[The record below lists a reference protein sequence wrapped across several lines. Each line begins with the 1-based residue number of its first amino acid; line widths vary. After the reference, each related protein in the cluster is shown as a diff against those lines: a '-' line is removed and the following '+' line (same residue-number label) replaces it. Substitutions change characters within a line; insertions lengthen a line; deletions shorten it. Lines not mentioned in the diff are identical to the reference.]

1 MTHVLKDGFNRV
13 IDYLRIS
20 ITDHCNLRCIYCM
33 TDDVSWVPHEEILR
47 FEEIERLVA
56 LFVREGIRK
65 IRITGGEPLMRK
77 GLPEFIRR
85 ISGVEGLYDLSLTT
99 NGVFLKQFAAELKQ
113 AGLKRLNV
121 SLDTLRPERYKEIT
135 GLDFFQDVWEGIETA
150 RAVGLSPVKINI
162 VAMKGRNDDEILDF
176 ARLTLESPYIV
187 RFIEY
192 MPVSES
198 WKDRDLLTIQ
208 RIQEKIESRY
218 KLDPIDGSHN
228 NGPARVYKIPDSKG
242 EIGFISPMSNHF
254 CGTCN
259 RLRLTAD
266 GNLRPCLFSDVEVD
280 IKKLLRSGGEDAD
293 LLKCLYEALN
303 LKPERHNMQT
313 ISAPK
318 CHRGMWSIGG

>member
-1 MTHVLKDGFNRV
+1 MNHILKDGFNRV

-20 ITDHCNLRCIYCM
+20 ITDHCNLRCLYCM

-47 FEEIERLVA
+47 FEEIERIVA

-65 IRITGGEPLMRK
+65 IRITGGEPLMRN

-85 ISGVEGLYDLSLTT
+85 ISEIEGLYDLSLTT
-99 NGVFLKQFAAELKQ
+99 NGVLLKQFANALKQ

-121 SLDTLRPERYKEIT
+121 SLDTLKPERYQEIT
-135 GLDFFQDVWEGIETA
+135 GKDFFRDVWEGIETA
-150 RAVGLSPVKINI
+150 RTAGLSPVKINI
-162 VAMKGRNDDEILDF
+162 VAMKDRNDDEILDF

-192 MPVSES
+192 MPVNES
-198 WKDRDLLTIQ
+198 WEDKDLLTIQ
-208 RIQEKIESRY
+208 RIRERIESRF

-228 NGPARVYKIPDSKG
+228 NGPARVYKIPGSKG

-259 RLRLTAD
+259 RIRLTAD
-266 GNLRPCLFSDVEVD
+266 GNLRPCLFSDVEID
-280 IKKLLRSGGEDAD
+280 IKRSMRSGGKDED

-303 LKPERHNMQT
+303 LKPERHRMQT